1 MTYPLEPVD
10 ARSVRLQPG
19 DRVRVV
25 GIPDLSSIPEPD
37 ELGTREVFQHLVG
50 TYRRIAG
57 FDELGHVRLD
67 FRIRKGPHSGRHT
80 VWIEPYLL
88 RRRVRD

>member
-1 MTYPLEPVD
+1 MPWEPID
-10 ARSVRLQPG
+10 SRGLRLQTG

-25 GIPDLSSIPEPD
+25 GVPDLSPSPDPD
-37 ELGTREVFQHLVG
+37 ELGTREVFEHLVG

-57 FDELGHVRLD
+57 FDELGHARLD
-67 FRIRKGPHSGRHT
+67 FRIRQGPHSGLHT

-88 RRRVRD
+88 RRAHG